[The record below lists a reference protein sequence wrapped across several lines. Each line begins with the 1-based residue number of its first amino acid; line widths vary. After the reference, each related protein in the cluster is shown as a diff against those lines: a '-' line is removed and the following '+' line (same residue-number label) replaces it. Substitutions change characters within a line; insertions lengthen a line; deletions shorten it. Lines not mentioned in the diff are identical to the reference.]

1 MKKGE
6 NIMTIEPKML
16 EKIEQTFEKMRDSY
30 RGWGKKS
37 GDPVRDKIRDEMT
50 EQYCNNL
57 SFEDGR
63 AYIRLVS
70 FNGTQSTVQGF
81 ILKKMTP
88 AIERLNKG
96 FRVGDL
102 LKAAG
107 WNSPAMN
114 FPRGNVFDESFETQ
128 EIRWTGIQ

>member
-1 MKKGE
+1 MA
-6 NIMTIEPKML
+6 IEPKML
-16 EKIEQTFEKMRDSY
+16 EKIEQVNEKMRNSY
-30 RGWGKKS
+30 KGWSKKS
-37 GDPVRDKIRDEMT
+37 GDPVRDEIRDRMT
-50 EQYCNNL
+50 EEYCNGL

-70 FNGTQSTVQGF
+70 ETGGQRSVRGF

-128 EIRWTGIQ
+128 EIRWTGII